1 MTELEK
7 ELLSLLTEDL
17 YGLWEIEIQLP
28 VGRQRVRET
37 IASVVAQEL
46 AEWFFRSHD
55 TADAAA
61 LSELRQK
68 PPDLEDPIAWSV
80 PDRKDAQFLL
90 GATEA
95 GENAYYG
102 RGDPHRP

>member
-46 AEWFFRSHD
+46 AEWFCNASERL
-55 TADAAA
+55 TADINGF
-61 LSELRQK
+61 
-68 PPDLEDPIAWSV
+68 PPVSV
-80 PDRKDAQFLL
+80 QSAVRLPVITYVT
-90 GATEA
+90 AT
-95 GENAYYG
+95 
-102 RGDPHRP
+102 RRVSKTVTI